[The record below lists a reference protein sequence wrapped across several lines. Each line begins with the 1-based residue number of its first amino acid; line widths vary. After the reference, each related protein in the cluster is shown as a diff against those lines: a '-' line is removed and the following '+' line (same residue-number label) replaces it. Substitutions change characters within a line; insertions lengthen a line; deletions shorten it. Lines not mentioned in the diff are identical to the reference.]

1 MKIKENINRN
11 QSLEIYIY
19 ELIYNK
25 LKFKHK
31 LRGSSYLLFYIEEV
45 IKGNLSNFDY
55 SATNDIYPFIASKFN
70 TTPQKVERAIRHSI
84 ESSWNLMDDD
94 IKSEIFPANKNRPSN
109 LESIHAITNYIRTHY
124 IDANERK
131 IEKVDETN
139 DQIKLMIM
147 DLLYN
152 KFKIKQSLV
161 GSLYLLYYI
170 EQVVKNNWV
179 IYGCSPTKKI
189 YPFIA
194 NYFNSTPDGVERAIR
209 TCIES
214 FWSEIDDDIKKQIF
228 PIIKD
233 SNPTNTEALYAIT
246 DYIKANIPKKGAE
259 YQTLII
265 NKKEVVISKDKYN
278 YYLRFELQKMLEKE
292 FNIYTEFG
300 ITKLQILVDAIMIA
314 YKMNG
319 ITDSEMNYVIEKISK
334 MYDLENGIFEFADGY
349 KVVDYVTPK
358 LYSMCKQ
365 IYENNSTNFPEP
377 KGKKYI
383 KTYLNILAEQTREK
397 YN

>member
-1 MKIKENINRN
+1 
-11 QSLEIYIY
+11 
-19 ELIYNK
+19 
-25 LKFKHK
+25 
-31 LRGSSYLLFYIEEV
+31 
-45 IKGNLSNFDY
+45 
-55 SATNDIYPFIASKFN
+55 
-70 TTPQKVERAIRHSI
+70 
-84 ESSWNLMDDD
+84 
-94 IKSEIFPANKNRPSN
+94 
-109 LESIHAITNYIRTHY
+109 
-124 IDANERK
+124 
-131 IEKVDETN
+131 
-139 DQIKLMIM
+139 M

-265 NKKEVVISKDKYN
+265 NKKEVVISKDKY
-278 YYLRFELQKMLEKE
+278 K
-292 FNIYTEFG
+292 T
-300 ITKLQILVDAIMIA
+300 
-314 YKMNG
+314 
-319 ITDSEMNYVIEKISK
+319 
-334 MYDLENGIFEFADGY
+334 
-349 KVVDYVTPK
+349 
-358 LYSMCKQ
+358 CK
-365 IYENNSTNFPEP
+365 
-377 KGKKYI
+377 
-383 KTYLNILAEQTREK
+383 
-397 YN
+397 